1 MRKMKIWTIHIT
13 LIICILFLTG
23 CGDDEY
29 NLHLTIDGKGA
40 VSLDGTKYE
49 NSTTV
54 TYEENKVVSVA
65 YSNAFT
71 DWEFVEY
78 TGDLTGTSG
87 ATKLTMNSDKSFT
100 AIFSLANSVAIN
112 GTVYDTN
119 NVAIQGV
126 TVSSGSG
133 ANQVTAITDSNGAY
147 SMDNVPVPDNKIV
160 YLSFV
165 IDGFADQTYY
175 FEKVKSEMTLEKI
188 TLLREYNLEIQNNFY
203 NSGSTAPIP
212 GIYTFTQN
220 YVKTLS
226 ASHYNTLT
234 FDKWSGDVPL
244 SENVSSE
251 SISITM
257 DMNRTIRAIFLQFTS
272 YTIQVYWNEN
282 YGSVAQEPEG
292 VSIVEGRN
300 IHLSNTPADGYV
312 FSHWIDNH
320 GQLYDTPALDFYL
333 SENVE
338 YTCIFNQK
346 TYQLIVE
353 KSGEGSY
360 RIEPVS
366 DTMTYL
372 KDTAVTLTAIPASGW
387 LFRRWQNSISSSST
401 YQQVKFLMDSDKTIT
416 LVFEKPYAR
425 FMGQVTKD
433 NHDGLEGVKVIAG
446 SQSTLTDENGFFLL
460 DKAYLPKNADTM
472 IILFHKPGYCVHSA
486 AYSVY
491 DQIELNVFPQLSD
504 TCNMLATIIQTLKI
518 LNGQISEDLYFDIN
532 ANNQPD
538 LSEVVYMLQCLAE

>member
-1 MRKMKIWTIHIT
+1 MRKIKIWPIPIT
-13 LIICILFLTG
+13 FIICILFLTG

-29 NLHLTIDGKGA
+29 TLSLTIDGKGT

-54 TYEENKVVSVA
+54 TYEENKVVSVTHSA
-65 YSNAFT
+65 NT
-71 DWEFVEY
+71 DWEFEEY
-78 TGDLTGTSG
+78 TGDLTGTASSK
-87 ATKLTMNSDKSFT
+87 TLTMNSDKSFT
-100 AIFSLANSVAIN
+100 AIFTLTDSVAIN
-112 GTVYDTN
+112 GTVYDSN
-119 NVAIQGV
+119 SAALQGV

-160 YLSFV
+160 YLTFV
-165 IDGFADQTYY
+165 KDGFADQTYY
-175 FEKVKSEMTLEKI
+175 FEKVRSEMTLKKI
-188 TLLREYNLEIQNNFY
+188 TMLREYYLKVQNNFY

-212 GIYTFTQN
+212 GNYTYTEN
-220 YVKTLS
+220 YVKILS
-226 ASHYNTLT
+226 ASYDSTLS
-234 FDKWSGDVPL
+234 FNKWSGDVPS
-244 SENVSSE
+244 SENVSAE

-257 DMNRTIRAIFLQFTS
+257 DKNRTIRADFIQFTT
-272 YTIQVYWNEN
+272 YTIQVDWNEN

-292 VSIVEGRN
+292 YSIVAGSN
-300 IHLSNTPADGYV
+300 IHLSNTPDDGYL
-312 FSHWIDNH
+312 FSYWIDNH
-320 GQLYDTPALDFYL
+320 GQIYETSTLDFYL
-333 SENVE
+333 NENVE
-338 YTCIFNQK
+338 YTCIFNKK
-346 TYQLIVE
+346 TYPLIVE
-353 KSGEGSY
+353 KSGEGTY

-372 KDTAVTLTAIPASGW
+372 KDTSVTLTAIPAYGW
-387 LFRRWQNSISSSST
+387 LFRRWQNSVSST
-401 YQQVKFLMDSDKTIT
+401 NQQVIFLMDTDKTIT

-460 DKAYLPKNADTM
+460 DKANLPINTDTM
-472 IILFHKPGYCVHSA
+472 IILFYKQGYCVHSA

-491 DQIELNVFPQLSD
+491 DQIEVNVFPQLSD
-504 TCNMLATIIQTLKI
+504 TCHMLASIIQTLKI
-518 LNGQISEDLYFDIN
+518 LSGQISEDLYFDIN

-538 LSEVVYMLQCLAE
+538 LSEVVYMLQCVAE